1 MNSLNQGITMTR
13 KFIIGLNYE
22 DVRYFIRNNPE
33 YEYLSCREQLMGL
46 INPHVILS
54 SRAFRRKDIRE
65 LMEYVQT
72 RMQ

>member
-1 MNSLNQGITMTR
+1 MNSLSKGITMTK

-33 YEYLSCREQLMGL
+33 YEYLNGKEQLMGL
-46 INPHVILS
+46 INPQVILS
-54 SRAFRRKDIRE
+54 SRAFKRKDIRE

>member
-1 MNSLNQGITMTR
+1 MTR

-33 YEYLSCREQLMGL
+33 YEYLNGREQLHGT

-72 RMQ
+72 RMRVND

>member
-1 MNSLNQGITMTR
+1 MNSLSKEITMTK

-33 YEYLSCREQLMGL
+33 YEYLNGREQLMGL
-46 INPHVILS
+46 VNPHVILS
-54 SRAFRRKDIRE
+54 SRAFKRKDIRD